1 MADPMSPPVGH
12 PGVEPV
18 TPGYPCGVTGQDDDG
33 RGGDRDDVRPD
44 DVRPGPAE
52 PRLPDASRHADA
64 ALAAQRGRHQ
74 AADDEVDDAGIGAL
88 VVNTGLDGDAASG

>member
-1 MADPMSPPVGH
+1 
-12 PGVEPV
+12 
-18 TPGYPCGVTGQDDDG
+18 VTGQDDDG

-44 DVRPGPAE
+44 DVRPDDVRPGRAE